1 MKKRPKYPAP
11 ILRADIRRLD
21 ERILQM
27 EFLQKNNIS
36 TREELADYRKPLEEK
51 TAELI
56 QERQGLYRREPGCGR
71 LREITEE
78 LKPLRKEIRMCV
90 RIEKQ
95 SVEMEQRL
103 REAEE
108 YTNAKWERKKNMAEK
123 EIAKG
128 AVPKKAQRQ
137 TEQERR

>member
-1 MKKRPKYPAP
+1 
-11 ILRADIRRLD
+11 
-21 ERILQM
+21 
-27 EFLQKNNIS
+27 
-36 TREELADYRKPLEEK
+36 
-51 TAELI
+51 
-56 QERQGLYRREPGCGR
+56 
-71 LREITEE
+71 
-78 LKPLRKEIRMCV
+78 MCV

-128 AVPKKAQRQ
+128 AVTKKAQRQ